1 MPIPR
6 YSAALLERPSTDVE
20 FGASQAAF
28 ELRYGLRSP
37 AVESPA
43 VPATPPSG
51 GRQLVN
57 SAAIAALTNP
67 LCHAAPEDDLG
78 ELITDVM
85 DLPEAQRSTVRT
97 IVSGMLRSAVNKP
110 SLIFALV
117 AFVATLGL
125 GLGTD
130 VGRAAAHT
138 VAETTREVGRSVVKR
153 AADVVAPAVRRL
165 RHPTTDAPRQNLGG
179 GPITTPRSTSAVTKT
194 TAAAKPTVARVAG
207 SAHASDGAGRV
218 LAISAGRPTHR
229 IGDGHHRSGHA
240 ARNGEH
246 SGGKHSTGHGA
257 SHARADRPHAA
268 KSATHAKPATHAKH
282 AKHATHGKGTSKK
295 SGRHR

>member
-1 MPIPR
+1 MSNLWYP
-6 YSAALLERPSTDVE
+6 AALLERPSTDVE

-37 AVESPA
+37 AEEPPASPA
-43 VPATPPSG
+43 VPLTE

-67 LCHAAPEDDLG
+67 LCHTAPEDDLG

-117 AFVATLGL
+117 AFMATLGL

-138 VAETTREVGRSVVKR
+138 VAETTREVGRSMVKR
-153 AADVVAPAVRRL
+153 AADVVTPAVRRL
-165 RHPTTDAPRQNLGG
+165 RHTTNDTPRQNLGVG
-179 GPITTPRSTSAVTKT
+179 TTTTPRSTPAVTKT
-194 TAAAKPTVARVAG
+194 TVAKKPTVAPAVRVLAVSAG
-207 SAHASDGAGRV
+207 KTTDRVERGHHRQAHAS
-218 LAISAGRPTHR
+218 H
-229 IGDGHHRSGHA
+229 
-240 ARNGEH
+240 NGEH
-246 SGGKHSTGHGA
+246 RGA
-257 SHARADRPHAA
+257 SHVRAD
-268 KSATHAKPATHAKH
+268 KPHAKH
-282 AKHATHGKGTSKK
+282 AKHGKG
-295 SGRHR
+295 RHH